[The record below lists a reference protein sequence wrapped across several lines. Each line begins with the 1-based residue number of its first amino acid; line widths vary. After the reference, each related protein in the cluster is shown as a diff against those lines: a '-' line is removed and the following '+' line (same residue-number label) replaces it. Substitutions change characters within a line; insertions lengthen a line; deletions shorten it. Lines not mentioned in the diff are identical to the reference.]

1 MCRLCIYM
9 HNTLPKR
16 TYMHHANINRQWIE
30 SGSKYFHKENLKAR
44 RCMMNKYCHRCGN
57 EISLPSTG
65 LAGNT
70 CRYPS
75 IGLASGFFG
84 LKYPSAVF
92 WGHQPIFN
100 WIFEVCDALRLNW
113 IPRKLRLR
121 RNFRWMFAQ
130 SKSSWAQEMNFCAA
144 SARKKTN
151 TRAGIES
158 EPLAIVRWIGAY
170 DAWHHVDYGWVF
182 RCRYMHPQTRD
193 TLHYAGFFSIQF
205 YIIFLT
211 THRLTQLYSNL
222 HVAMPGTKWI
232 RVFARE
238 ECRKEIKFTNSF
250 PFYLQIISYSRRQQ
264 QAYATCL
271 EIRENTRLR
280 RPIFVQSR
288 VAPINRNC
296 EYRNKSDKRQ
306 CKRCVNVCRTL
317 LACFLSL
324 SFSLYVFLLFV
335 AGVIVAKTA
344 HVIE

>member
-100 WIFEVCDALRLNW
+100 WIFEVCDALRL
-113 IPRKLRLR
+113 PQKLRLR

-144 SARKKTN
+144 SARKKQIPELALNRNHSRLCDELVHMMRDT
-151 TRAGIES
+151 TLTTVGYSVAGI
-158 EPLAIVRWIGAY
+158 
-170 DAWHHVDYGWVF
+170 
-182 RCRYMHPQTRD
+182 C
-193 TLHYAGFFSIQF
+193 
-205 YIIFLT
+205 
-211 THRLTQLYSNL
+211 THK
-222 HVAMPGTKWI
+222 P
-232 RVFARE
+232 
-238 ECRKEIKFTNSF
+238 
-250 PFYLQIISYSRRQQ
+250 
-264 QAYATCL
+264 
-271 EIRENTRLR
+271 EIRYIMLDFF
-280 RPIFVQSR
+280 P
-288 VAPINRNC
+288 
-296 EYRNKSDKRQ
+296 Y
-306 CKRCVNVCRTL
+306 
-317 LACFLSL
+317 
-324 SFSLYVFLLFV
+324 SFISSSWLPT
-335 AGVIVAKTA
+335 G
-344 HVIE
+344 